1 MNSVDPERFLRPFK
15 NDAQPE
21 WEGFNPVTSSLYPNE
36 IHADYAYLP
45 FGAGARKCVGDQFAL
60 MEAVITL
67 AVTLRDFNF
76 ALATKPEEVGI
87 YTGATI
93 HTRNG
98 LMMKVTRRARGM
110 KESSLSPLKVNVHVA
125 VSKEDSNSSS
135 ILLNVEN

>member
-1 MNSVDPERFLRPFK
+1 MIDPERFLRPFK
-15 NDAQPE
+15 NEAQPE
-21 WEGFNPVTSSLYPNE
+21 WEGFSPVTSSLYPNE

-76 ALATKPEEVGI
+76 ALAIKPEEVGI

-98 LMMKVTRRARGM
+98 LMMKVTRRVRGN
-110 KESSLSPLKVNVHVA
+110 KGSSSSPLNVNVNVA
-125 VSKEDSNSSS
+125 ASKENSNSSS
-135 ILLNVEN
+135 TLLNVEN